1 MSGVWR
7 SWACTDCGTVRTS
20 NEDNFVARPEVGV
33 WMVADGAGGHE
44 HGEVASAMLAEA
56 IGATPARAGSDLI
69 AEVRAIVSRTHDE
82 LRRRAEEESSQ
93 TGTHVMIASTIVV
106 MLAQQAHFACL
117 WAGDSRIYR
126 WRAGAAQQVTR
137 DHSLVQEL
145 VDQGVISPAEA
156 ERHPHAN
163 VVTRAI
169 GAEGADP
176 TLDKVTDRAEPGD
189 RFLLCSD
196 GLNKALDDGAIAR
209 LIGARDPAQRLIEAA
224 LAIGARDN
232 VTAIVV
238 EYARPDADEAEDE
251 DEDAT
256 LLRR

>member
-1 MSGVWR
+1 MSCEWR
-7 SWACTDCGTVRTS
+7 SWACTDPGSVRS
-20 NEDNFVARPEVGV
+20 NNEDNFVARPEVGV
-33 WMVADGAGGHE
+33 WMVADGAGGHA
-44 HGEVASAMLAEA
+44 HGEVASKMLADA

-69 AEVRAIVSRTHDE
+69 AEIHAIASRTHDA
-82 LRRRAEEESSQ
+82 LRSRAQAESAES
-93 TGTHVMIASTIVV
+93 GVRIMIASTIVV
-106 MLAQQAHFACL
+106 MLAQQAHYACL

-126 WRAGAAQQVTR
+126 WRAGAAEQVTR

-145 VDQGVISPAEA
+145 VDQGVISPAQA
-156 ERHPHAN
+156 EQHPHAN

-196 GLNKALDDGAIAR
+196 GLNKALDDAAIAR
-209 LIGARDPAQRLIEAA
+209 LIGARNPAQRLVDAA
-224 LAIGARDN
+224 LSVGARDN
-232 VTAIVV
+232 ITAIVV
-238 EYARPDADEAEDE
+238 EYAPQDDDQ
-251 DEDAT
+251 T